1 MKNTETTNKKFDVS
15 NKIVGKDEINR
26 LIEDYGHKGSSLGM
40 EERLGYLRHER
51 TIVKVRIISFAFSDE
66 SRVGTVIREY
76 KNYSQFKPENY
87 SRFIFC
93 LEYSM
98 NHPLLMDEEKRV
110 RDFCSDICQAENK
123 ILFYTAENETLKEKL
138 LLTIIASC

>member
-1 MKNTETTNKKFDVS
+1 MPVDLNNEIMKNTETTNKKFDVS

-66 SRVGTVIREY
+66 SRVGAVIRE
-76 KNYSQFKPENY
+76 
-87 SRFIFC
+87 
-93 LEYSM
+93 
-98 NHPLLMDEEKRV
+98 
-110 RDFCSDICQAENK
+110 
-123 ILFYTAENETLKEKL
+123 
-138 LLTIIASC
+138 